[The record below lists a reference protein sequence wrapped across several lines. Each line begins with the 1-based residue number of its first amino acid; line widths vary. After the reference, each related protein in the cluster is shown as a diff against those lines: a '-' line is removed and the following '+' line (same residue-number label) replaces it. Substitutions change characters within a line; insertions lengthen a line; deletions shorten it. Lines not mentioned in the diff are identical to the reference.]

1 MQWFR
6 NFKIEKKI
14 ASLVAILIIFMMA
27 IGGTAYYAG
36 QVMADKA
43 KELYNDRLL
52 PVQWLNDGRNQ
63 FRAGEAEVL
72 QVILAPNDSAKE
84 KKLLEE
90 INSRAI
96 AVDKLL
102 ADYEKT
108 KLDPYE
114 IERLPKLKE
123 ELRLY
128 RIERIKALELVT
140 AGKKQEAYMV
150 FVEKGIP
157 HLNQTN
163 VYLKELA
170 EYNSKVAGELRKD
183 TEATAS
189 FLAKLTFGITLVSI
203 LLGLFIARIITK
215 MIVIPLQEML
225 ASISKDANGYISI
238 KKVSVTAL
246 DEVGQLGNG
255 LNDFTEQVRNVIK
268 SVAASAEELAIS
280 SNELTES
287 AEQSAQ
293 ATNQVAISITEV
305 AQGTEQQVRAVDEAS
320 TAIEKLS
327 VGIQQAAGNANV
339 VATASEKTALV
350 AQNGGKSVRV
360 AVTQMANIEKTVSS
374 STQVVARLGE
384 RSKEIGQIVNTIA
397 GIAGQTNLLALN
409 AAIEAA
415 RAGEQGR
422 GFAVVAEEVRKLAE
436 QSQEATKQIAALIG
450 EIQADTEQAVVS
462 MNDGTREVQVGE
474 EVVQAAGQV
483 FGEIVTLIN
492 EVSGQVK
499 EISAVIQQMASGSQG
514 IVTSVKAV
522 DMLSKEMAGQ
532 TQAVSAATE
541 EQAASMEEIASSSH
555 TLSAM
560 ANKLKV
566 TIQDFKV

>member
-1 MQWFR
+1 MQWFI
-6 NFKIEKKI
+6 NLKIAKKI
-14 ASLVAILIIFMMA
+14 ASLATILIILIII

-36 QVMADKA
+36 RIMSDKA
-43 KELYNDRLL
+43 QEMYNDRLL

-63 FRAGEAEVL
+63 FRSVEADVW
-72 QVILAPNDSAKE
+72 QVILAPNDATKE
-84 KKLLEE
+84 KKLLDD
-90 INSRAI
+90 IHNRAI
-96 AVDKLL
+96 TVDKLL
-102 ADYEKT
+102 GDYEIT

-114 IERLPKLKE
+114 VERVPKLKE
-123 ELRLY
+123 ELGLY
-128 RIERIKALELVT
+128 RDQRAKALDLVA
-140 AGKKQEAYMV
+140 AGKKQEAYLV
-150 FVEKGIP
+150 FSEKAMP

-170 EYNSKVAGELRKD
+170 EYNSKVASELRKD
-183 TEATAS
+183 TEEAAS
-189 FLAKLTFGITLVSI
+189 FVAKLIIGITILSI
-203 LLGLFIARIITK
+203 ILG
-215 MIVIPLQEML
+215 MIVTLVITNMIVGPLRDML

-238 KKVSVTAL
+238 KKVIVAGK
-246 DEVGQLGNG
+246 DEVGQLGGG
-255 LNDFTEQVRNVIK
+255 LNDFTEQVRSVIK
-268 SVAASAEELAIS
+268 SVADSAQELAHS
-280 SNELTES
+280 SHELTES

-320 TAIEKLS
+320 NAIEKLS
-327 VGIQQAAGNANV
+327 VGIQQIANNANI
-339 VATASEKTALV
+339 VAGTSEKTAL
-350 AQNGGKSVRV
+350 AAGNGGKSVGV
-360 AVTQMANIEKTVSS
+360 AVAQMGNIEKTVGS

-436 QSQEATKQIAALIG
+436 QSEEAAKQIATLIG
-450 EIQADTEQAVVS
+450 EIQKDTDQAVIS
-462 MNDGTREVQVGE
+462 MKAGTREVQVGE
-474 EVVQAAGQV
+474 EVVQAAGKV

-499 EISAVIQQMASGSQG
+499 EISSAIQQMASGSQA
-514 IVTSVKAV
+514 IVSSVKSV

-560 ANKLKV
+560 ANKLKDA
-566 TIQDFKV
+566 IQDFKV